1 LSAFSIAYLRC
12 GRALV
17 SMSLIKPQEL

>member
-12 GRALV
+12 GRGLV